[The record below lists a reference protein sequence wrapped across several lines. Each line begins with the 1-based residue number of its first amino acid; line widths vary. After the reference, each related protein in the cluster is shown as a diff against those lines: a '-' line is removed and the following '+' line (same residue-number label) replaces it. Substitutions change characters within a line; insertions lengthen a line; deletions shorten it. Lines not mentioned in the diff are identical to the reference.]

1 METNENKDDE
11 NTSTHSDCCAHKPKG
26 SGIKSYI
33 MLVMVAIVLLVSV
46 VQSFQISALKN
57 GLGGNAITG
66 NTIKSEGIDMSSW
79 TEDEKMMYEHHGTLP
94 ARFQSSNQNQN
105 SNMVGGC

>member
-57 GLGGNAITG
+57 GLGGNAMTG
-66 NTIKSEGIDMSSW
+66 NTIKSGGIEMSDWS
-79 TEDEKMMYEHHGTLP
+79 EDEKMMYEHHGTLP
-94 ARFQSSNQNQN
+94 AKLQGSQPSN
-105 SNMVGGC
+105 NMVGGC